1 MDGQTPFLEILANP
15 GYYWNKTKVDLRG
28 QYSLKELSD
37 GVNESD
43 LDENA
48 SEEEDDTKFF
58 QHLSSKAENTLLVI
72 VCVMLNATKTSP
84 MFTIDERVGMVK
96 RAVVRYSNVRV
107 DTADVLLAEYARR
120 YENAVI
126 VKGLRAASDFDYE
139 FQMNLINKKINPELE
154 TMFLTASEKY
164 TFLSSSV
171 VREMATYGA
180 DLTGLVPTELIPD
193 IEEKAKLWRK
203 T

>member
-1 MDGQTPFLEILANP
+1 MSEKRIAICP
-15 GYYWNKTKVDLRG
+15 GSFDPITLGHLNIIRRSAKIF
-28 QYSLKELSD
+28 
-37 GVNESD
+37 
-43 LDENA
+43 DE
-48 SEEEDDTKFF
+48 
-58 QHLSSKAENTLLVI
+58 VV

-96 RAVVRYSNVRV
+96 RAVARYPNVRA
-107 DTADVLLAEYARR
+107 DTAGMLLAEYARQ

-180 DLTGLVPTELIPD
+180 DLTGLVPTELIPE

-203 T
+203 A

>member
-1 MDGQTPFLEILANP
+1 MSEKRIAICP
-15 GYYWNKTKVDLRG
+15 GSFDPITLGHLNIIRRSAKIF
-28 QYSLKELSD
+28 
-37 GVNESD
+37 
-43 LDENA
+43 DE
-48 SEEEDDTKFF
+48 
-58 QHLSSKAENTLLVI
+58 VV

-96 RAVVRYSNVRV
+96 RAVARYPNVRV
-107 DTADVLLAEYARR
+107 ETAGVLLAEYARQ

-180 DLTGLVPTELIPD
+180 DLTGLVPTELIPE

-203 T
+203 A